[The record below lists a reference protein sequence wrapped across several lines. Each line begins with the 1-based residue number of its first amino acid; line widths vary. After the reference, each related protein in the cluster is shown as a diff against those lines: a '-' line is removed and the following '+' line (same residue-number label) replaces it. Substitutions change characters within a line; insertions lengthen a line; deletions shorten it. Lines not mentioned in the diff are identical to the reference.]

1 MLSDVGRTLLGLSL
15 AIVAASVCAG
25 DSRQNAAP
33 YGIWTRGETVVL
45 FAHVYPCPPDELP
58 PPGAAQ
64 LFVSEDG
71 GKSWGKRGPQLD
83 GSVFEY
89 IYEAKGR
96 VWIVGEH
103 TAEGPASEPFILVPD
118 ESGLGW
124 SVHVIYEDAAELES
138 IVVQNNGD
146 FGAWIRHLKLHDN
159 GWTGPLYLHKSSD
172 GGRTWRLVG
181 RTNNAPANQAAGFKK
196 IETQTA
202 TWRVADQGN
211 GVSVVERRT
220 DEHSAWKT
228 VYRFPPNV
236 CGP

>member
-1 MLSDVGRTLLGLSL
+1 MLVGLYWVCPSQSLPRQCVRATAVKTPRHTVFGRVGKRSFFSRTYTPVLPTSFRLP
-15 AIVAASVCAG
+15 
-25 DSRQNAAP
+25 AP
-33 YGIWTRGETVVL
+33 R
-45 FAHVYPCPPDELP
+45 
-58 PPGAAQ
+58 
-64 LFVSEDG
+64 S
-71 GKSWGKRGPQLD
+71 SKRGPQLD